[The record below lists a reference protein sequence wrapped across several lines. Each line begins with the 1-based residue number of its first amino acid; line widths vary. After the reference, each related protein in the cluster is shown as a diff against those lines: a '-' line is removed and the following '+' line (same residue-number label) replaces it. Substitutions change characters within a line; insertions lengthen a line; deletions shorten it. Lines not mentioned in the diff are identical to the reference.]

1 MWRAK
6 RLSAPS
12 TTSAGAAKTAPVRR
26 VRLVQTDRAAPHLH
40 REGRAASPSGE
51 RRGAGRALREAV
63 VGCGRSAV
71 PGARQPALI
80 KPALPAAVGLALLNG
95 AGRARRAV
103 RAAAAKG

>member
-1 MWRAK
+1 LRSAALGPTHRHGERGK
-6 RLSAPS
+6 RPRCAP
-12 TTSAGAAKTAPVRR
+12 R
-26 VRLVQTDRAAPHLH
+26 VRLVQSD
-40 REGRAASPSGE
+40 AASAPREASGE
-51 RRGAGRALREAV
+51 RRGGGWGGALREAV